1 MEDELGY
8 PLELSRAARDP
19 TCSNVCDYIESV
31 VPDSVSDE
39 RFPNAANLHIIE
51 IAAARV
57 GMRNRI
63 PYRSRTFDTVLDAT
77 CSVASTVPFRYC
89 LRGALPMGV
98 VTAVVSSLVAMGRVH
113 DWPGILSVAAVAYAA
128 GYVVTALLR
137 FVAFLSPT
145 RPLFKMHT
153 SDKMRYV
160 RTRFGTAAA
169 LSLGM
174 VYDDQHSYATSD
186 THDFICDIADRTE
199 KALGLDKREAKI

>member
-31 VPDSVSDE
+31 VPDAVPDE
-39 RFPNAANLHIIE
+39 RFPNAANLRIIE

-63 PYRSRTFDTVLDAT
+63 PYRSQTFDSVFDAT
-77 CSVASTVPFRYC
+77 CCVASTAPFRYC
-89 LRGALPMGV
+89 IRGAIPMGV
-98 VTAVVSSLVAMGRVH
+98 VTAAMASLVAMGRVH
-113 DWPGILSVAAVAYAA
+113 DWPGILSVAAIAYAT
-128 GYVVTALLR
+128 GYVVTSILR

-145 RPLFKMHT
+145 RPLFKMHA
-153 SDKMRYV
+153 SDRMRYV

-199 KALGLDKREAKI
+199 KAVGLAGKEPRS